1 MKILISILK
10 LVKYAITLMNQIKK
24 LIEELTKKS
33 LMDNLSRKLL
43 ELEFGESHSI
53 KSKCLKYIVKEILP
67 TL

>member
-33 LMDNLSRKLL
+33 LIDNLSRKLL
-43 ELEFGESHSI
+43 ELEFEESHSI